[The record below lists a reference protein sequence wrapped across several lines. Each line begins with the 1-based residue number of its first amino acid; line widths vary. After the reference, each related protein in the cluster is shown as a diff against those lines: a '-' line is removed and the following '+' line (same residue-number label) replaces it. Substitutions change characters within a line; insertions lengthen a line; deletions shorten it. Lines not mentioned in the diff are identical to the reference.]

1 MQFNYKIATSD
12 AKNLQQDIEIPSSFI
27 LIFLC
32 IDANAELKS
41 NNKEKHVNSQ
51 SHLCTHS

>member
-12 AKNLQQDIEIPSSFI
+12 AKNLQQDIEISSSFI